1 MLPLLLV
8 RTKLGGVNGCK
19 FIIYKLLTFRLR
31 VLYFNPIQFFKIWFR
46 MRQQNTSGNGKW
58 PSLKNGKW
66 QSPPSPRL
74 IIKVDHRI
82 VGIIAFVLVLV
93 NPLSAT
99 PLFSQHGL
107 RALVG
112 LVVFMPRGR
121 SVAPVQNLPQGA
133 CYQAMHQFPL
143 VDAVMDSS
151 VTVSART
158 CQQWQV
164 PPWSWI
170 LQTWRVESRKQPTGC
185 MAWQPTG

>member
-1 MLPLLLV
+1 MDVSSSFTSYSHLGCVYCIWILSNFLKSDLECANKILLA
-8 RTKLGGVNGCK
+8 
-19 FIIYKLLTFRLR
+19 
-31 VLYFNPIQFFKIWFR
+31 
-46 MRQQNTSGNGKW
+46 ME
-58 PSLKNGKW
+58 NGKW

-112 LVVFMPRGR
+112 LLVFMPRGR

-133 CYQAMHQFPL
+133 CYQAIHQFLL

-164 PPWSWI
+164 PLWSWI
-170 LQTWRVESRKQPTGC
+170 LQTWHVE
-185 MAWQPTG
+185 